1 MHLGLHTAPLPAPG
15 LFLDAPGERAVEA
28 GGEEIAT
35 GVVVARVLGKQ
46 VPPGFVGVKLG
57 LAG

>member
-1 MHLGLHTAPLPAPG
+1 MHPGSHGVPLPAPG

-28 GGEEIAT
+28 GGEEVAT
-35 GVVVARVLGKQ
+35 GVAVARLLGKQ
-46 VPPGFVGVKLG
+46 VPPGFPGVRLG